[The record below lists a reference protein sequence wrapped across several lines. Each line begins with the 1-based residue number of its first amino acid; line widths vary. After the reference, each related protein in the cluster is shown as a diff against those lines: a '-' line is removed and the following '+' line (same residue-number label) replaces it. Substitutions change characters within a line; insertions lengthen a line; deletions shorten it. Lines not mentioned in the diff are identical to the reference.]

1 MNIDPRNPMVR
12 YVDKVI
18 LVLAVLVAVTALL
31 KMGKGPS
38 AGPAGA
44 TVQDLEDSMNS
55 LEEAAQ
61 QRKPAEYP
69 EIDTYDRLADRFH
82 RSTIDKA
89 IGFRDYVFSRPDE
102 VIGTAVAVQ
111 FREDVKPELR
121 EPTIVRIAEQEV
133 RLRSQ
138 DYDRARVLPIIGD
151 TDIARVEV
159 DKKKKQLELW
169 PMYRGQ
175 GRVRVEFPTGASYEF
190 HLTVSVLDV
199 PKSPEPKP
207 PVMVNAQPGKG
218 YATIF
223 WRTNEQS
230 CPAHSYKIY
239 RAEAPDSEKLVVH
252 EYMVE
257 GLENP
262 PATAGAVEFG
272 KPTVRDYW
280 WDDFSAEP
288 GKPYIYEI
296 ETTGYVLEAETK
308 TLEASL
314 RRSETKPVS
323 ALKGLTIRLV
333 GGYGDMADLEVE
345 QYINY
350 LPSFDRVRAWVG
362 ETVASRTVDTGYRL
376 IDVESRILATDD
388 PRRQLLRRRAV
399 LLGPGGSSIELFQ
412 EWPRKSSYEK
422 EVRELFTSL
431 HKAGVT
437 LPAPAEKKTAAGKI
451 QIALIN
457 TTAGNVQFAFLSS
470 KDNRYMGELRHGETR
485 RLEFSGREIKY
496 DLAVSYPDGSACS
509 VKDLQGASGKVYEF
523 KILPTAK
530 PAAGAGTEENKEEE
544 NAPEG
549 G

>member
-38 AGPAGA
+38 PARDA
-44 TVQDLEDSMNS
+44 VQA
-55 LEEAAQ
+55 LEESMGLLEKAAE

-69 EIDTYDRLADRFH
+69 EIDTYDQVADRFH

-102 VIGTAVAVQ
+102 VIGTAVTVE

-151 TDIARVEV
+151 TDIARIEV

-169 PMYRGQ
+169 PIYRGQ

-207 PVMVNAQPGKG
+207 PVMVDAQPGKG
-218 YATIF
+218 YVTIF

-257 GLENP
+257 GAEKP
-262 PATAGAVEFG
+262 PAAVTGAIELG
-272 KPTVRDYW
+272 KPTVRGYW

-323 ALKGLTIRLV
+323 ALEGLTIRLV

-345 QYINY
+345 QCINY

-376 IDVESRILATDD
+376 IDVESRMLTTDD
-388 PRRQLLRRRAV
+388 ARRQLLRRRAI
-399 LLGPGGSSIELFQ
+399 LLGPGGRSIELFQ

-431 HKAGVT
+431 HKAGVA

-496 DLAVSYPDGSACS
+496 DLAVRYPDGSACS
-509 VKDLQGASGKVYEF
+509 VKDLQGSSGKVYEF
-523 KILPTAK
+523 KILP
-530 PAAGAGTEENKEEE
+530 PATPGPAAGTEENKEEE
-544 NAPEG
+544 NAPEAG
-549 G
+549 